1 MISVASP
8 VQLPARAD
16 RRERH
21 ILVVEDE
28 SPIRRVLAD
37 VLGDAGYAVLQAAD
51 GVEALRKLRSSR
63 PDLIVLDLMMPGM
76 SGWQF
81 LEHSRKQLER
91 WSIPVVILSAI
102 EGKGDYPAT
111 LGVGAWMTKPIDV
124 DKLIASVEAMVGPA
138 RPVHHASTMG
148 AARPLP
154 EVLIVEDESMI
165 RGVIAEHL
173 AEEGFHPREVET
185 LAELR
190 AAIEDDPPDLILLD
204 LMLPGESGF
213 TFLRHRRGDPVLGAI
228 PVVVLSAAPAE
239 RLVEAKHL
247 GADAFLSKPF
257 DIDALTALVRSFVR

>member
-1 MISVASP
+1 M
-8 VQLPARAD
+8 
-16 RRERH
+16 
-21 ILVVEDE
+21 VEDE

-63 PDLIVLDLMMPGM
+63 PDLIVLDLMMPDM

-111 LGVGAWMTKPIDV
+111 LGVAAWLTKPIDV

-138 RPVHHASTMG
+138 RAVRRASTME
-148 AARPLP
+148 PVPPPP

-173 AEEGFHPREVET
+173 AEEGFHPREAET
-185 LAELR
+185 LAELQ
-190 AAIEDDPPDLILLD
+190 AAVADDPPDLILLD

-213 TFLRHRRGDPVLGAI
+213 TFLHHRQDDPVLAAI

-239 RLVEAKHL
+239 RLLEAKDL

>member
-1 MISVASP
+1 MVPAASP
-8 VQLPARAD
+8 LHPARTD

-21 ILVVEDE
+21 VLVVEDE

-51 GVEALRKLRSSR
+51 GVEALQKLRSSR

-81 LEHSRKQLER
+81 LEHSRTQLER
-91 WSIPVVILSAI
+91 WKIPVVILSAI

-111 LGVGAWMTKPIDV
+111 LGVAAWLTKPIDV
-124 DKLIASVEAMVGPA
+124 DKLIASVETMVGPA
-138 RPVHHASTMG
+138 RQVRRASTTDSS
-148 AARPLP
+148 PPPP

-173 AEEGFHPREVET
+173 GEEGFQPREAET
-185 LAELR
+185 LADLR
-190 AAIEDDPPDLILLD
+190 AAVADDPPDLILLD

-213 TFLRHRRGDPVLGAI
+213 TFLRDRRDDLVLAAI

-239 RLVEAKHL
+239 RLLEAKDL